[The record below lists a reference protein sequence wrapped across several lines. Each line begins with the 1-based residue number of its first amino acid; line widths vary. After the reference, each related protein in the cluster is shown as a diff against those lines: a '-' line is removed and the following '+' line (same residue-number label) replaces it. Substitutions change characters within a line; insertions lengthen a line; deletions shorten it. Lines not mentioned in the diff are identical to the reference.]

1 MTDPKQSVAWRHV
14 VYLLLSLT
22 MVAAPHAYYLPW
34 WAIALVSTLIAWRA
48 YLGYARLA
56 MPNRWLLFL
65 IAAGATLGVFI
76 SYRTIV
82 GRDAGVAL
90 LVIMLGLKFLET
102 RTLRDAVL
110 LIFLGYFLVITNFLR
125 DQTIPTAF
133 YMLACTLVI
142 TATMIS
148 LNYARTEPPFRVQLR
163 QAGVL
168 LAQSVPLMLVLFLLF
183 PRVPGPLWGL
193 PQDAFSGVSGL
204 SDTMTPGSLSRL
216 TLSDEV
222 AFRVKFELP
231 IPRLRH
237 LYWRGPVMWDFDGRT
252 WKVPRFFYNVPKVE
266 VSGEAVE
273 YEITL
278 EPHNKRWL
286 FALDVPGVVP
296 PTAFMGGDFHL
307 FSNQPV
313 SKRTRYD
320 MLSYLN
326 ASYGLEENRFAMR
339 RALQL
344 PDGSNP
350 QAREL
355 SRTLREKHPDDM
367 ALAQAVLQMFRG
379 QDFFYTIEPP
389 LLGDHP
395 VDEFLFKTRAGF
407 CEHYASAFAVLM
419 RGAGIPTRIVTG
431 YQGGQIN
438 DFGNYLIVRQAD
450 AHAWTEV
457 WLKDRGW
464 VRIDPT
470 SAVSPLRV
478 ESGISAAV
486 PRSDALPMMV
496 RGDFEWMLQLRLSW
510 DFMANSWN
518 QWVLGYTPERQMW
531 LLSRVGIDNAT
542 WQKLTAML
550 FLLGGV
556 IVVVLVALA
565 LRQLK
570 SRVRD
575 PVKAAYLRFCDKLRR
590 KGLPRGPTEGPVDYA
605 RRVETARPELTP
617 AVSAIIRLYIA
628 LRYGA
633 ESGAAA
639 LAEFQQRVRR
649 FSA

>member
-1 MTDPKQSVAWRHV
+1 MTDQKQPIAWHHV
-14 VYLLLSLT
+14 VYLLVSLT
-22 MVAAPHAYYLPW
+22 MVAAPHSYHLPW
-34 WAIALVSTLIAWRA
+34 WTIALVSTLIAWRA
-48 YLGYARLA
+48 YLGYASLSL
-56 MPNRWLLFL
+56 PNRWFLFL
-65 IAAGATLGVFI
+65 IAAGATLGVFV
-76 SYRTIV
+76 SYRTIF

-90 LVIMLGLKFLET
+90 LVVMLGLKFLET

-163 QAGVL
+163 QAGVM

-193 PQDAFSGVSGL
+193 PQDTFTGVSGL

-222 AFRVKFELP
+222 AFRVKFESE
-231 IPRLRH
+231 IPRLRN
-237 LYWRGPVMWDFDGRT
+237 LYWRGPVMWDYDGRG
-252 WKVPRFFYNVPKVE
+252 WKVSRFFYNVPRIE
-266 VSGEAVE
+266 VSGDPVE

-278 EPHNKRWL
+278 EAHNRRWL
-286 FALDVPGVVP
+286 FALDVPGKVP
-296 PTAFMGGDFHL
+296 PLAFVGGDFQL
-307 FSNQPV
+307 FSSDPV
-313 SKRTRYD
+313 VKRMRYG

-326 ASYGLEENRFAMR
+326 ATYGQAENRFAIR
-339 RALQL
+339 RALEL

-350 QAREL
+350 QARSL
-355 SRTLREKHPDDM
+355 SRELRKKHADDL
-367 ALAQAVLQMFRG
+367 ALVYEVLQMFRG
-379 QDFFYTIEPP
+379 QDFFYTLEPP

-419 RGAGIPTRIVTG
+419 RGAGIPARIVTG

-450 AHAWTEV
+450 AHAWTEI

-464 VRIDPT
+464 MRIDPT

-478 ESGISAAV
+478 ESGLSAAV
-486 PRSDALPMMV
+486 PGSDILPLMV
-496 RGDFEWMLQLRLSW
+496 RGGFEWMFQLRLSW

-518 QWVLGYTPERQMW
+518 QWVLGYTPERQVW
-531 LLSRVGIDNAT
+531 LLSRAGIDNAT

-550 FLLGGV
+550 FFLGGV
-556 IVVVLVALA
+556 IVAVFIALA

-570 SRVRD
+570 GRVRD

-590 KGLPRGPTEGPVDYA
+590 KGLPRSPAEGPVDYA
-605 RRVETARPELTP
+605 RRVETARPDLTP
-617 AVSAIIRLYIA
+617 AVSAITRLYIM
-628 LRYGA
+628 LRYST

-639 LAEFQQRVRR
+639 LAELQLRVRQ